1 MESSWRR
8 RVCIWEHLARHLER
22 LAVSHTVGFL
32 PFRLF
37 SDYWLSFSFGCTL
50 IFFAPNCSTFV
61 LHFWLTILISS
72 CLKYLTLPFLI
83 CLSFVFLLVSII
95 LSPSVHFPCFSSIYF
110 FFHYSI
116 SLFCTTP
123 TLANPLQR
131 LSETFNTAQT
141 WVGADVTAVKKHKLQ
156 HVKTRQSTSGR
167 YIVLFIAKWF
177 VWCSPEPK
185 HN

>member
-1 MESSWRR
+1 MWSHLGGGEFASGNIWRDIWNGWQLVTQSVFSLF
-8 RVCIWEHLARHLER
+8 VCFQTIGCRSHFVALWFFLHL
-22 LAVSHTVGFL
+22 
-32 PFRLF
+32 
-37 SDYWLSFSFGCTL
+37 
-50 IFFAPNCSTFV
+50 IV

-131 LSETFNTAQT
+131 LSETFNAAQT